1 MTTNEEMDNQPL
13 RTTQDVLDSLETKL
27 TRVDIR
33 SGNAEGRA
41 YEVHAARN
49 MGYLLYLQLG
59 IRVAKP
65 VYRYQADESDLFRQ
79 MNNAAPEARQLN

>member
-1 MTTNEEMDNQPL
+1 
-13 RTTQDVLDSLETKL
+13 
-27 TRVDIR
+27 
-33 SGNAEGRA
+33 
-41 YEVHAARN
+41 
-49 MGYLLYLQLG
+49 MGYLLYLELG